1 MTVDGLLKREKF
13 LFAPQFFEHF
23 VEGGTLEMVGLKQP
37 VQGLAEGDQAE
48 DLLDQ
53 VEAVGPT
60 ALFHKDITV

>member
-1 MTVDGLLKREKF
+1 
-13 LFAPQFFEHF
+13 
-23 VEGGTLEMVGLKQP
+23 MVGLKQP

-60 ALFHKDITV
+60 ALFHKDITVEQAKFDGLLTN